1 MRPGKQKPAAKSRLS
16 GRRGAS
22 SSVTGGIAFDF
33 GDGGGGGTYSKTTGI
48 LSSAGR
54 LGAAVVLG
62 ALALMAVLLRRDAA
76 DVALLAGSG
85 VAAGETAAA
94 AGGGEGGGGGDSPA
108 SAAGAGGAR
117 TSFRG
122 GGAAAGT
129 GPSAADYITLK
140 TPHGS
145 IRIALRPDLSAE
157 SVAYVRRVVNTKSC
171 SEDSC
176 RLYRAEEPGILQGV
190 LKSGADV
197 QPPLAPNRV
206 FGTCPDEYKS
216 DEQDCPPHDPGCG
229 CHGPVMVHGMV
240 GWAAGTSGGPDFFI
254 DTYEKPAKH
263 WGNQHTVWGF
273 VDDQSSLDTIKRYW
287 DLPVKMVGGMHMLVD
302 EVPFTPVAA
311 GGRMARWLDSLWSL
325 F

>member
-1 MRPGKQKPAAKSRLS
+1 MRPGTKKKGTTGPQYNKSLS
-16 GRRGAS
+16 DRRGAS
-22 SSVTGGIAFDF
+22 STASSIAFDF
-33 GDGGGGGTYSKTTGI
+33 GDGGAGTAYSKTSGI

-54 LGAAVVLG
+54 LGVIVVLG
-62 ALALMAVLLRRDAA
+62 ALVLMGVLLRRDAA

-85 VAAGETAAA
+85 VVAGETAAA
-94 AGGGEGGGGGDSPA
+94 AGGEGGGGDNSKSADSTK
-108 SAAGAGGAR
+108 

-122 GGAAAGT
+122 
-129 GPSAADYITLK
+129 SATTNMSTDYITLK

-145 IRIALRPDLSAE
+145 IRINLRPDLSAE
-157 SVAYVRRVVNTKSC
+157 SVAYVRRVVQSRSC
-171 SEDSC
+171 SADSC
-176 RLYRAEEPGILQGV
+176 RLYRAERPGILQGI

-197 QPPLAPNRV
+197 QPPIAPNEV
-206 FGTCPDEYKS
+206 FGACPDEYKS
-216 DEQDCPPHDPGCG
+216 DKQDCPPHDPSCG

-254 DTYEKPAKH
+254 DTYDKPAKH
-263 WGNQHTVWGF
+263 WGNQHTIWGF
-273 VDDQSSLDTIKRYW
+273 VDDPGSLDTIQRYW

-311 GGRMARWLDSLWSL
+311 GGALARWLDSLWSL